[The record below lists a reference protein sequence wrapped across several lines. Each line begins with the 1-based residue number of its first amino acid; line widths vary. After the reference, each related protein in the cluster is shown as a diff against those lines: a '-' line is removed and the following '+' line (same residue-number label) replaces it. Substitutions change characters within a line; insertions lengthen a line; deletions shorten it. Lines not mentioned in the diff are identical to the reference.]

1 MICHV
6 ASKKIEVPGDF
17 DTQPRGMTKPL
28 GCVAQRPAFDD
39 TWDFIKMINLIN
51 AFYVY

>member
-1 MICHV
+1 MKSH
-6 ASKKIEVPGDF
+6 SPEGHDE
-17 DTQPRGMTKPL
+17 PL
-28 GCVAQRPAFDD
+28 GYVAQRPAFDD